1 MSCPTCG
8 AELQQRNRT
17 RLIVT
22 GIGFFAAALVL
33 VALLHLAVVILAGV
47 VLIVI
52 GVYFVSWAVKS
63 NGLWCRECGR
73 VPRAK

>member
-1 MSCPTCG
+1 MNCPTCG

-17 RLIVT
+17 RLIIT

-52 GVYFVSWAVKS
+52 GVYFVSWAVKA

-73 VPRAK
+73 VPRQS